1 MAKRARQKVSDV
13 DIKLIDEPKEIV
25 RMDIEQD
32 YIDELA
38 QSISELGLLQPI
50 LLAYDNDRYE
60 IVAGHCRYL
69 AHKKIGLSVIKAVV
83 RDMTQTEIG
92 LARATENIARRDLTP
107 IEEAA
112 TYKNLMDKYGLTIE
126 KVSQKMGK
134 TPGTIRRRM
143 DLMRMPPSLQKAI
156 HHRQISMTVAEELWP
171 ISDEASL
178 DYYLMF
184 AIENGCTKEVARQWA
199 KDWKDTVRRA
209 GTSGDQGGHVQ
220 TSIFEP
226 RPTYVPCDIC
236 ENPVELGKDKM
247 FRCCPS
253 CSGLIIKGLEVEK

>member
-1 MAKRARQKVSDV
+1 MAKRQRERVSSVSID
-13 DIKLIDEPKEIV
+13 LIDEPKEIV
-25 RMDIEQD
+25 RMDIDQD
-32 YIDELA
+32 YIEELA
-38 QSISELGLLQPI
+38 QSISEIGLLQPI
-50 LLAYDNDRYE
+50 LLAYDNERYE

-69 AHKKIGLSVIKAVV
+69 AHKHIGLTSIKSVI
-83 RDMTQTEIG
+83 RELSQTEIG

-134 TPGTIRRRM
+134 SPGTIKRRM
-143 DLMRMPPSLQKAI
+143 DLLRMPPLLQKAL
-156 HHRQISMTVAEELWP
+156 HKKQISMSVAEELWP
-171 ISDEASL
+171 IADESSL

-209 GTSGDQGGHVQ
+209 ANPGDEGGLIP
-220 TSIFEP
+220 TSIYEP

-236 ENPVELGKDKM
+236 NDPVELGKDKIV
-247 FRCCPS
+247 RSCPH
-253 CSGLIIKGLEVEK
+253 CWGVIKKSLEVKE

>member
-1 MAKRARQKVSDV
+1 
-13 DIKLIDEPKEIV
+13 
-25 RMDIEQD
+25 MDIDQD

-38 QSISELGLLQPI
+38 QSISEIGLLQPI
-50 LLAYDNDRYE
+50 LLALNGDRYE

-69 AHKKIGLSVIKAVV
+69 AHIKIGLSKIKAVV

-143 DLMRMPPSLQKAI
+143 DLIRMPPSLQKAV
-156 HHRQISMTVAEELWP
+156 HKRQISMTVAEELWP
-171 ISDEASL
+171 IADEASL

-184 AIENGCTKEVARQWA
+184 AIENGCTSIVARQWA
-199 KDWKDTVRRA
+199 RDWKDSVRR
-209 GTSGDQGGHVQ
+209 SGSVNGEGGHVQ

-236 ENPVELGKDKM
+236 EDPVELGKDKM
-247 FRCCPS
+247 FRCCPGCTGVIQKS
-253 CSGLIIKGLEVEK
+253 LKGDS

>member
-1 MAKRARQKVSDV
+1 MAKRARQRVSDV

-25 RMDIEQD
+25 RMEIEQD
-32 YIDELA
+32 YIEELA
-38 QSISELGLLQPI
+38 QSISEMGLLQPI
-50 LLAYDNDRYE
+50 LLAFNGDRFE

-69 AHKKIGLSVIKAVV
+69 AHKKIGLSKIKAVV
-83 RDMTQTEIG
+83 RDMTQTEVG

-112 TYKNLMDKYGLTIE
+112 TYKNLIDKYGLTIE

-143 DLMRMPPSLQKAI
+143 DLMRMPPMLQKAV
-156 HHRQISMTVAEELWP
+156 HLKQISMTVAEELWP

-184 AIENGCTKEVARQWA
+184 AIENGCTREVARQWC
-199 KDWKDTVRRA
+199 KDWKDTVRRSA
-209 GTSGDQGGHVQ
+209 TADGPGGHVQ

-226 RPTYVPCDIC
+226 RPSYVPCDIC

-253 CSGLIIKGLEVEK
+253 CSGLIQKSLKGDA

>member
-1 MAKRARQKVSDV
+1 MAKRARHKVSD
-13 DIKLIDEPKEIV
+13 IQIEMIDEPKEIV
-25 RMDIEQD
+25 RMDIDQD
-32 YIDELA
+32 YIEELA
-38 QSISELGLLQPI
+38 QSISEIGLLQPI
-50 LLAYDNDRYE
+50 LLAFDNDRYE

-69 AHKKIGLSVIKAVV
+69 AHIKIGLSKIKAVI
-83 RDMTQTEIG
+83 RDMTQTEVG

-112 TYKNLMDKYGLTIE
+112 TYKNLMEKYGLSIE

-143 DLMRMPPSLQKAI
+143 DLMRMPPALQKAV
-156 HHRQISMTVAEELWP
+156 HNRQISMTVAEELWP
-171 ISDEASL
+171 IADEASL

-199 KDWKDTVRRA
+199 KDWKDSVRR
-209 GTSGDQGGHVQ
+209 SGDAGGEGGHVQ

-236 ENPVELGKDKM
+236 DDPVELGKDKIV
-247 FRCCPS
+247 RSCPGCWGVIQKS
-253 CSGLIIKGLEVEK
+253 LKGDS